1 MFSPHPDS
9 VNRLM
14 MQPMRIVKVDIMV
27 LPPVRVKTITK
38 SWRQERLWIC
48 PFTWVRKSNEVECMI
63 TRPELCD
70 AGKMLRRTV
79 GMNKTGSM
87 CGLTLSK
94 HSQWLGSKGIAVHRL
109 MIL

>member
-38 SWRQERLWIC
+38 SWHQERLRIC
-48 PFTWVRKSNEVECMI
+48 PFAWVRKSNEVGRVI
-63 TRPELCD
+63 TRPELRD
-70 AGKMLRRTV
+70 AGQMLRRTV
-79 GMNKTGSM
+79 
-87 CGLTLSK
+87 
-94 HSQWLGSKGIAVHRL
+94 
-109 MIL
+109 